1 MTGKST
7 SAAIRGNHRIR
18 VFIAHQWPL
27 LALLAT
33 NLSTFWPHYLGRATF
48 PWDFVGGYHTQSF
61 GWFDNG
67 SVFAPPAWFPWG
79 EMGFPSFLALQSGAW
94 YAPLALLDA
103 VGVVY
108 TIHVA
113 TMVQVLH
120 VLAGAL
126 GVYALLRQ
134 SGCSRGVALLG
145 GIAFHFG
152 AAFYSNQQHVDIV
165 RAAAL
170 FPWLLYV
177 LRPDFLAKR
186 WALLAGADGQCFAG
200 GGHRA
205 AIA

>member
-1 MTGKST
+1 M
-7 SAAIRGNHRIR
+7 
-18 VFIAHQWPL
+18 
-27 LALLAT
+27 
-33 NLSTFWPHYLGRATF
+33 
-48 PWDFVGGYHTQSF
+48 
-61 GWFDNG
+61 
-67 SVFAPPAWFPWG
+67 G

-113 TMVQVLH
+113 TVVQVLH

-145 GIAFHFG
+145 GVAFHFG